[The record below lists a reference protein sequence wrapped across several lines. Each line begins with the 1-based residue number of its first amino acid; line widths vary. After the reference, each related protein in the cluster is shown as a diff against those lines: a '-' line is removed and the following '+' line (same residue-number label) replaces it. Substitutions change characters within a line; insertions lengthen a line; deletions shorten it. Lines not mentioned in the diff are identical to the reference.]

1 MPLHRRQY
9 LLLAGAALTSGLAG
23 CASRGG
29 SSENPAD
36 RTDTPSVTDNLDTA
50 TATTA
55 ATQTTRPPAVVT
67 VAVGELIERDN
78 LALVVEQFQRGISLG
93 EYRTPTAG
101 HEFAQAVLAVKNTSE
116 KYLSL
121 TDLFQAQLHDITE
134 RNSDETAVAGGVTY
148 DQVARHN
155 DIATFTD
162 GQLAPGE
169 VLRGTVPFEV
179 PVDTG
184 SLALTLD
191 VANASAF
198 ESLERVIVDL
208 QSQTDAPHS
217 LSNSLQVTVHD
228 PGDTVAR
235 DGLEVSVTDHQRTT
249 SLGAGLSASSDTEYV
264 VADVTVT
271 NTGADSQW
279 VSPML
284 QMVLKDADGYT
295 YHELLA
301 ATAILET
308 PLREGEPLA
317 AGETR
322 RGQVAYEVPT
332 DISTLYWVFEFA
344 LFTTGDKTF
353 WQLQ

>member
-1 MPLHRRQY
+1 M
-9 LLLAGAALTSGLAG
+9 
-23 CASRGG
+23 
-29 SSENPAD
+29 E
-36 RTDTPSVTDNLDTA
+36 
-50 TATTA
+50 
-55 ATQTTRPPAVVT
+55 PPAVVAVT
-67 VAVGELIERDN
+67 VGDLVERDG
-78 LALVVEQFQRGISLG
+78 LALVVEQFQRGVSLG
-93 EYRTPTAG
+93 EYQTPPAG
-101 HEFAQAVLAVKNTSE
+101 HEFAQAVLAVKNTADE
-116 KYLSL
+116 YLSL
-121 TDLFQAQLHDITE
+121 TELFQAQVHDATL
-134 RNSDETAVAGGVTY
+134 RDGDKTATATTATGGSGDSATY
-148 DQVARHN
+148 DQVTRHS
-155 DIATFTD
+155 DVATFTD

-169 VLRGTVPFEV
+169 VLRGTIPFAV
-179 PVDTG
+179 PVDAG
-184 SLALTLD
+184 PLALTLD
-191 VANASAF
+191 VSSAGVF
-198 ESLERVIVDL
+198 GSLERIVVDL
-208 QSQTDAPHS
+208 QSRPDTAHS
-217 LSNSLQVTVHD
+217 LSQSLQVTVHD

-249 SLGAGLSASSDTEYV
+249 SLGAGLSASADTEYV